1 MERNCICHLYKNAK
15 RGKKKKEVN
24 SESFAGHKHAEIHP
38 NASLCCHPGYCP
50 SEIKACKEKKEQF
63 VPY

>member
-1 MERNCICHLYKNAK
+1 MLKEE
-15 RGKKKKEVN
+15 KKKKKKVN